1 MEKYGESLFTLDRDE
16 EIRLRLLAEVFDPLC
31 TRTMD
36 ALGVAGDARCLEVGA
51 GSGSVAQWL
60 CGKATDGEVVATDLD
75 LTLLDRVPEPR
86 LRRLVHDVTTDPF
99 PDGSFD
105 VIHARLVLS
114 HLPQREEVM
123 RRMLRWLRPGGF
135 VLIESFCW
143 FPVESS
149 PNDTYRKVM
158 QRWSNLICGTLGTD
172 SWWARSQPG
181 SFLGYGYRDVGANTV
196 TQNLRGGTPLADFW
210 RLTVDMSREQLIAG
224 GYVTPYELDEFYGLL
239 RDDTFW
245 DLAPALV
252 QAWGHKQPAAL
263 G

>member
-1 MEKYGESLFTLDRDE
+1 MEKYGDTLFALDQNE
-16 EIRLRLLAEVFDPLC
+16 EFRLRLLAEVFDPLC
-31 TRTMD
+31 RATMSE
-36 ALGVAGDARCLEVGA
+36 LGVGPRARCLEVGA
-51 GSGSVAQWL
+51 GSGSVARWL
-60 CGKATDGEVVATDLD
+60 CDQAPHGEVVATDLD
-75 LTLLDRVPEPR
+75 LSLLDRVPEPR

-99 PDGSFD
+99 PEDSFD

-114 HLPQREEVM
+114 HLPQREDVM

-149 PNDTYRKVM
+149 PHPTYRKVM
-158 QRWSNLICGTLGTD
+158 QRWSSLICGTLGTD
-172 SWWARSQPG
+172 SWWSRAQPG
-181 SFLGYGYRDVGANTV
+181 SFLGYGYGDVGANTV

-210 RLTVDMSREQLIAG
+210 RLTVDMSRDQLIAG
-224 GYVTPYELDEFYGLL
+224 GYVLPSDLDEFYALL

-252 QAWGHKQPAAL
+252 QSWGRK
-263 G
+263 